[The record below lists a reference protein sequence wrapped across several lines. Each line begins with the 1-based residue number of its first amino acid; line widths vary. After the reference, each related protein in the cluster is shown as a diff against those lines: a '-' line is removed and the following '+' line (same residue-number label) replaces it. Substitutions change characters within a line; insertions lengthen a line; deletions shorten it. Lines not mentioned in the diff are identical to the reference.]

1 MSTSSI
7 SLLSA
12 STQSQTLTLAQ
23 QIQQDFK
30 QLAGSLQSGDLAGAQ
45 KAYAALQKLLPSQSQ
60 NSTSSTQSSSQSS
73 SSSTNPIVN
82 DFNALGKALQSGDLT
97 AAQSAFSTLQ
107 SDLKSQSQ
115 SSTTGALMQAMR
127 PHHHH
132 HAAAAHQGS
141 DGDSDSTSSSTST
154 SSSSSTSSTSSSTS
168 TTGQIINILA

>member
-12 STQSQTLTLAQ
+12 STQSQSLTLAQ

-45 KAYAALQKLLPSQSQ
+45 KAYAALQKLMPSQSQ
-60 NSTSSTQSSSQSS
+60 NSTSSTQSS

-97 AAQSAFSTLQ
+97 TAQSAFSTLQ

-115 SSTTGALMQAMR
+115 SSTAGALMQAMR

-132 HAAAAHQGS
+132 HAAAAQDS
-141 DGDSDSTSSSTST
+141 NGDSESTSSSTST
-154 SSSSSTSSTSSSTS
+154 SSSLSTSATSSSTS
-168 TTGQIINILA
+168 TTGQIVNILA

>member
-132 HAAAAHQGS
+132 HAAAAQDS

-168 TTGQIINILA
+168 TTGQIVNILA

>member
-12 STQSQTLTLAQ
+12 TTQSQTLTLAQ

-60 NSTSSTQSSSQSS
+60 NSTSSTQSSS
-73 SSSTNPIVN
+73 SSTNPIVN

-107 SDLKSQSQ
+107 SDLKSQRQ

-132 HAAAAHQGS
+132 HAAAAQDS

-168 TTGQIINILA
+168 TTGQIVSILA

>member
-73 SSSTNPIVN
+73 SSSTSPIVN

-132 HAAAAHQGS
+132 HAAAAQDS

-168 TTGQIINILA
+168 TTGQIVNILA

>member
-1 MSTSSI
+1 MSTSSV

-30 QLAGSLQSGDLAGAQ
+30 QLAGSLKSGDLAGAQ

-60 NSTSSTQSSSQSS
+60 NSTSSTQSS

-132 HAAAAHQGS
+132 HAAAAQGS
-141 DGDSDSTSSSTST
+141 DGDSDATSSSTST

-168 TTGQIINILA
+168 TTGQNINILA

>member
-12 STQSQTLTLAQ
+12 ATQTQTLTRAQ

-30 QLAGSLQSGDLAGAQ
+30 QLADSLQSGDLSGAQ
-45 KAYAALQKLLPSQSQ
+45 KAYTALQKLLPSQSQ

-73 SSSTNPIVN
+73 SSSTNPISN

-107 SDLKSQSQ
+107 SDLKAQTQ

-132 HAAAAHQGS
+132 HAAATQDS
-141 DGDSDSTSSSTST
+141 DGDSN
-154 SSSSSTSSTSSSTS
+154 SSSSSTSTASSSSTSSSASSTS
-168 TTGQIINILA
+168 TTGQIVNILA

>member
-60 NSTSSTQSSSQSS
+60 NSTSSSQSS

-132 HAAAAHQGS
+132 HAAAAQDS
-141 DGDSDSTSSSTST
+141 DGDSDSTSSSPST

-168 TTGQIINILA
+168 TTGQIFSILA

>member
-12 STQSQTLTLAQ
+12 STQSQNLTLAQ
-23 QIQQDFK
+23 QIQQDLK

-45 KAYAALQKLLPSQSQ
+45 KAYSALQKLMPSQSQ
-60 NSTSSTQSSSQSS
+60 NSTSSSQSS

-107 SDLKSQSQ
+107 SDLKSRSQ

-132 HAAAAHQGS
+132 HAAAAQNS
-141 DGDSDSTSSSTST
+141 NGDSDSTSSSTST
-154 SSSSSTSSTSSSTS
+154 SSSSSTSATSSFTS
-168 TTGQIINILA
+168 TTGQIVNILA

>member
-1 MSTSSI
+1 MSTSSV

-45 KAYAALQKLLPSQSQ
+45 KAYVALQKLLPSQSQ
-60 NSTSSTQSSSQSS
+60 NSTSSSQSS

-132 HAAAAHQGS
+132 HAAAAQDS
-141 DGDSDSTSSSTST
+141 NGDSDSTASSTST
-154 SSSSSTSSTSSSTS
+154 SSSSSTSSASPSTS
-168 TTGQIINILA
+168 TTGQIVNILA

>member
-30 QLAGSLQSGDLAGAQ
+30 QLAGSLQSGDFAGAQ

-132 HAAAAHQGS
+132 HAAAAQDS

-168 TTGQIINILA
+168 TTGQIVNILA

>member
-12 STQSQTLTLAQ
+12 STQSQALTLAQ

-30 QLAGSLQSGDLAGAQ
+30 QLAGSLQSGDIAGAQ

-60 NSTSSTQSSSQSS
+60 NGTSSAQSSSQPS

-97 AAQSAFSTLQ
+97 AAQSAFSTLK

-127 PHHHH
+127 PHHHR
-132 HAAAAHQGS
+132 HAAAAQDS
-141 DGDSDSTSSSTST
+141 DGDSDSTASSTST

-168 TTGQIINILA
+168 TTGQIVNIFA

>member
-23 QIQQDFK
+23 QIRQDFK

-60 NSTSSTQSSSQSS
+60 NSTSSTQSSS
-73 SSSTNPIVN
+73 SSTNPIVS

-97 AAQSAFSTLQ
+97 AAQSAFST
-107 SDLKSQSQ
+107 
-115 SSTTGALMQAMR
+115 
-127 PHHHH
+127 
-132 HAAAAHQGS
+132 
-141 DGDSDSTSSSTST
+141 
-154 SSSSSTSSTSSSTS
+154 
-168 TTGQIINILA
+168 

>member
-45 KAYAALQKLLPSQSQ
+45 KAYAALQKLLPSQSK

-132 HAAAAHQGS
+132 HAAAAQDS

>member
-1 MSTSSI
+1 MSTPSI

-115 SSTTGALMQAMR
+115 SRTTGALMQAMR

-132 HAAAAHQGS
+132 HAAAAQGS

-168 TTGQIINILA
+168 TTGQIVNILA

>member
-12 STQSQTLTLAQ
+12 STQSQSLTLAK

-45 KAYAALQKLLPSQSQ
+45 KAYAALQKLMPSQSQ
-60 NSTSSTQSSSQSS
+60 NSTSSTQSS

-132 HAAAAHQGS
+132 HAAAAQGS
-141 DGDSDSTSSSTST
+141 NGDSESTSSSTST
-154 SSSSSTSSTSSSTS
+154 SSSLSTSATSSPTS
-168 TTGQIINILA
+168 TTGQIVNILA

>member
-73 SSSTNPIVN
+73 SSSTSPIVN

-132 HAAAAHQGS
+132 HAAAAQDS

>member
-1 MSTSSI
+1 MSTSSV

-60 NSTSSTQSSSQSS
+60 NSTSSSQSS

-107 SDLKSQSQ
+107 NDLKSQSQ

-132 HAAAAHQGS
+132 HTAAGQDS
-141 DGDSDSTSSSTST
+141 DGDSTSSSTST
-154 SSSSSTSSTSSSTS
+154 ASSSSTSSTSSSTS
-168 TTGQIINILA
+168 TTGQIVNILA